1 VRSIIAVDDWAV
13 FSDGSCKESEEVG
26 VVLLRKGAEEWV
38 GSAAHDFKKA
48 EPTAPRTSLL
58 GVSSI
63 GNGLSLC
70 CVNIQLPT
78 IDISDGGRV
87 WRLKLEGIWWG
98 GRGRG
103 IEWER

>member
-13 FSDGSCKESEEVG
+13 FSDGRCKETEEAG
-26 VVLLRKGAEEWV
+26 VMLWRKGAEEWV
-38 GSAAHDFKKA
+38 GSASHDFKKA
-48 EPTAPRTSLL
+48 EPTAPRTSSL

-87 WRLKLEGIWWG
+87 RRLKLEGIC
-98 GRGRG
+98 RGT
-103 IEWER
+103 